1 MRGFFQAAMKWLNSP
16 MTMDD
21 MAVVLFAFSA
31 VLFCITCFATTPE
44 KRRRR

>member
-1 MRGFFQAAMKWLNSP
+1 MSGLFQAAMKWLNSP

-21 MAVVLFAFSA
+21 MAVVLFVFSA
-31 VLFCITCFATTPE
+31 VLFCITYFATSPG